1 LFRPTVLR
9 VHGPPVVCGVAST
22 AAATCPEGRA
32 APRDTHVSSGAERRA
47 LTAARGAKVAGASLK
62 PTRTRN
68 TPGQSGV
75 ILTAGSDAAVAGLA
89 PRQLNQFSEAL
100 LPPCARGWLGGDKRE
115 APPRAVR
122 AGGGGGGGAP
132 ATGKEL
138 EQRWRALRGDG
149 AGRFALLRAV
159 AAGGAG
165 IRELCR
171 AELDAT
177 LLSEAVLVLAEHA
190 PAAAAGGGEGA
201 GPAALEQAVALL
213 EDMAQAGRFSLN
225 VRFLGKAERES
236 VPTAPVGPARWNR
249 PAGALCDPPVVISP
263 CVGHGRCGCCLELRE
278 LSTLGCLSGPTRA
291 LSRTSCRS
299 CGGAVET
306 VRGVGGRCGAK
317 QERL

>member
-1 LFRPTVLR
+1 V
-9 VHGPPVVCGVAST
+9 
-22 AAATCPEGRA
+22 
-32 APRDTHVSSGAERRA
+32 
-47 LTAARGAKVAGASLK
+47 
-62 PTRTRN
+62 
-68 TPGQSGV
+68 
-75 ILTAGSDAAVAGLA
+75 
-89 PRQLNQFSEAL
+89 
-100 LPPCARGWLGGDKRE
+100 
-115 APPRAVR
+115 
-122 AGGGGGGGAP
+122 P

-138 EQRWRALRGDG
+138 ERRWRALRGDG

-236 VPTAPVGPARWNR
+236 VPTAPVGPARSNR

-263 CVGHGRCGCCLELRE
+263 CVGHGRCGCCLKLRE
-278 LSTLGCLSGPTRA
+278 LSTLGCLSGPTLA

-299 CGGAVET
+299 AVGRQGGGDVQGCGRT
-306 VRGVGGRCGAK
+306 VRSKAREVVAIIHALRKATVHIRAESRTRLPLHFYSCQFCTPPLISIKRNCRHPRAPAALCTRRGRREAP
-317 QERL
+317 QARLPRALLLTCVPLAAGSS